1 MSFTLQNMIDR
12 TRTILVDL
20 KTRSDATV
28 VTPFWSDTELISE
41 INAALRARAGFVS
54 KRDKNFY
61 MSKKSYIGRT
71 DATDADFEYYNL
83 PAAAGLT
90 MRLWHVLRRSDLA
103 GKPAVSKV
111 EPEMQDPVANQ
122 QNGLFDDL
130 IADYPENGTPSGQTV
145 SIVSST
151 QFRIKPAPTSTSFT
165 YQLWYQ
171 RFPAE
176 LAGTQVLSVYTETVD
191 APESMRDLYCY
202 DVAIKLLKHRNRMT
216 KNLEEERASLF
227 ADVLEEDAGRD
238 GGHASF
244 GAVRWRRE

>member
-12 TRTILVDL
+12 TRAIMRD
-20 KTRSDATV
+20 KITRADGSA
-28 VTPFWSDTELISE
+28 VTPFWSASELIDE
-41 INAALRARAGFVS
+41 INAALRARAGLVS

-61 MSKKSYIGRT
+61 MSKKSYVGRT
-71 DATDADFEYYNL
+71 DATDADFELYNL
-83 PAAAGLT
+83 PAASNLVF
-90 MRLWHVLRRSDLA
+90 RLWHVLRRSDLA

-130 IADYPENGTPSGQTV
+130 IADYPENGTPSGQTAA
-145 SIVSST
+145 IYSST

-165 YQLWYQ
+165 YDLWYQ
-171 RFPAE
+171 RFPAT
-176 LAGTQVLSVYTETVD
+176 LAGTQVGGVYTETVD

-202 DVAIKLLKHRNRMT
+202 DVAIKLLKHANRMT
-216 KNLEEERASLF
+216 KNLEDERDSIF

-238 GGHASF
+238 AGHSSF
-244 GAVRWRRE
+244 GPVRWRKC